1 MYRMPKRPMNA
12 GPYYVP
18 QPPPTIPHPH
28 YATNQV
34 VGYGAQS
41 PYMFASTSFIPQEE
55 TPQLPAFKTPYEQF
69 AKPPQPKEW
78 SSQQWVPQNGQ
89 QNAQQT
95 KGIMTYFMDKN
106 GQLDLDKMLSTMGQ
120 VANTA
125 NQISPLVKGISTF
138 MKGI

>member
-1 MYRMPKRPMNA
+1 M
-12 GPYYVP
+12 
-18 QPPPTIPHPH
+18 
-28 YATNQV
+28 
-34 VGYGAQS
+34 
-41 PYMFASTSFIPQEE
+41 
-55 TPQLPAFKTPYEQF
+55 
-69 AKPPQPKEW
+69 
-78 SSQQWVPQNGQ
+78 PQNGQ